1 MNWNDIVLTV
11 FSGSSPVMAG
21 VLGMLYYRQTKRTKD
36 LDNDRRAI
44 DNQAAAHKIELDAA
58 TRSRLVEE
66 AATVNEDRE
75 QRREDWWA
83 AQVGVLRSEIRAERE
98 LSNQRF
104 KRLNQ
109 LEIWATQHVIW
120 DRKAWN
126 KIHELGANIEPP
138 PDLPDE
144 IETAL
149 RQPTPQ

>member
-1 MNWNDIVLTV
+1 MNWNDIILTAM
-11 FSGSSPVMAG
+11 SGSSPIAAG
-21 VLGMLYYRQTKRTKD
+21 VLGLFYYRQTKRSKE
-36 LDNDRRAI
+36 LENDRREI
-44 DNQAAAHKIELDAA
+44 DNKAAVNKIELDSA

-66 AATVNEDRE
+66 AATVNEERE

-83 AQVGVLRSEIRAERE
+83 AQVGVLRSEIKAERE

-126 KIHELGANIEPP
+126 KIHELGANIEAP

-144 IETAL
+144 IERAVLT
-149 RQPTPQ
+149 